1 MNRPFAVLG
10 IAVACIT
17 LPSCSKSSS
26 TTVEA
31 AAQSVVAPVIVA
43 RVERHNLSR
52 QLTVAAAFRP
62 YQEIEVHAKV
72 AGYVKNIRVDVGD
85 RVRSGELLATLEI
98 PEMAGELAQAAA
110 TSKRA
115 RAEVVRASGEL
126 QRAKSAHEVAHL
138 IYQRL
143 AAVMKSRP
151 NLIAQQEID
160 DAQAKDRVA
169 EAQVDTARAALSAA
183 QEAVQVSD
191 AAQSRVKA
199 MSDYSRITAP
209 FAGVITQRYADTGAM
224 IQAGTASQTQAMP
237 LVRLSEDNLLRLTLP
252 VPESVVAR
260 IHVGDPV
267 DVHVLALNRNFTGRI
282 SRFASRLQDSTR
294 TMETEVDV
302 PNPQRVLICGMYAEA
317 TLILDRVEGRL
328 AVPVQ
333 ALSRQDNGARVF
345 VVDSNNRVRPRR
357 IQLGMETPDQVEVLS
372 GLKEDE
378 LVVVSGGKSLEAGQ
392 AVAPKLAQV
401 ASVKEGF

>member
-1 MNRPFAVLG
+1 MNRLFAVLG
-10 IAVACIT
+10 IAVVCIT

-31 AAQSVVAPVIVA
+31 ATESVVAPVIVA

-378 LVVVSGGKSLEAGQ
+378 LVVVSGAKSLEAGQ